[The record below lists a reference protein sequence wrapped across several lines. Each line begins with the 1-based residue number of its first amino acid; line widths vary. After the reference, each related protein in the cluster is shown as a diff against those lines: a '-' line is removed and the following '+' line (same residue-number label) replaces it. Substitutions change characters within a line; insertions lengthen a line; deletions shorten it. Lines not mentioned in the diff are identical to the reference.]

1 MVTHHHKFVVGARAC
16 LGRRY
21 EQTWPLLT
29 WRSIRA
35 YLPFFFRFFETESI
49 AAITMMMLKYRVE
62 VKEEPEFI
70 SETFEQRFARIT
82 ASEQYL
88 TNTYAMF

>member
-1 MVTHHHKFVVGARAC
+1 VPRETVRADLAVADVAKYSC
-16 LGRRY
+16 LF
-21 EQTWPLLT
+21 T
-29 WRSIRA
+29 
-35 YLPFFFRFFETESI
+35 FFFRFFETESI